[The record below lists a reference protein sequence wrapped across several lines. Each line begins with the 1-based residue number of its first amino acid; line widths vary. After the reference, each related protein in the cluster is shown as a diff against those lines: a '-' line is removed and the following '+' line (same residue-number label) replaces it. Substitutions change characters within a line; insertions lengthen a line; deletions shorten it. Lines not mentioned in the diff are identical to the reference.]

1 MKFLISTTNR
11 HVPFGQP
18 SGYMFVY
25 DFEKKEVIQ
34 KNTILEA
41 PFLKENPNPRGG
53 MRGLKGF
60 SIYKDKIAFVTSS
73 TIFVYD
79 KNWKPVSVIF
89 HPSCASIHELVLG
102 ENEIWVTSTDN
113 DQLLC
118 FDYHGKLLKNLDCRK
133 MQPLLDD
140 IEWKTLPFISDK
152 QIHQGNIN
160 FRDPRTHDTVE
171 TDKAHINSVFRM
183 TNGDL
188 LISLGLLK
196 NSDFSSLLSIKY
208 KLVRYGIWKYFI
220 AINSF
225 LRRYVFTKVTETKGE
240 MIIQAA
246 KGYSAVARID
256 KDLNVRLV
264 MHFFGSSV
272 PSHSVRE
279 LKDGSGIYLNS
290 TDGELIHFSLEN
302 GEIYW
307 RDKLGS
313 KFLRGAR
320 ELPDGTLLLGDGSS
334 FLHYDLKNHALL
346 SKHKFTDETAP
357 SVFDFC
363 PLPDDFA
370 LPPVSFQELHD
381 KYMPVTQI

>member
-1 MKFLISTTNR
+1 
-11 HVPFGQP
+11 
-18 SGYMFVY
+18 
-25 DFEKKEVIQ
+25 
-34 KNTILEA
+34 
-41 PFLKENPNPRGG
+41 
-53 MRGLKGF
+53 
-60 SIYKDKIAFVTSS
+60 
-73 TIFVYD
+73 
-79 KNWKPVSVIF
+79 
-89 HPSCASIHELVLG
+89 
-102 ENEIWVTSTDN
+102 
-113 DQLLC
+113 
-118 FDYHGKLLKNLDCRK
+118 
-133 MQPLLDD
+133 
-140 IEWKTLPFISDK
+140 
-152 QIHQGNIN
+152 
-160 FRDPRTHDTVE
+160 
-171 TDKAHINSVFRM
+171 
-183 TNGDL
+183 
-188 LISLGLLK
+188 
-196 NSDFSSLLSIKY
+196 
-208 KLVRYGIWKYFI
+208 
-220 AINSF
+220 
-225 LRRYVFTKVTETKGE
+225 